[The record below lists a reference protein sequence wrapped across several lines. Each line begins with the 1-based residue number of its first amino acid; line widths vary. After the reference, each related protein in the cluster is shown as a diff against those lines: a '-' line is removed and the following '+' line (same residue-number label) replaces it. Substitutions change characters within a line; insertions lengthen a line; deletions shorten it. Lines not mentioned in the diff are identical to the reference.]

1 MKIRLVNFLCYID
14 STFDF
19 NTEGLT
25 LISGSSGVGKSSILK
40 GIFFVLFGEGNKVQH
55 YGKTSCSVELEFED
69 MKIIRTKRPNHLVI
83 NDIYEDAAAQEI
95 INKKFGVTFKTSGYI
110 QQNNLSSF
118 ILLSPIDKLAFLEK
132 FSFQDID
139 LGKMKG
145 RCKKVISETHDELL
159 STTAQLDMSTKIL
172 AEIDIGVVV
181 DFPILGTKEKK
192 LNDKNRIIAIKNE
205 NTKYKNTTT
214 LLAKLF
220 KNKQKYH
227 EKLVDLK
234 IFIGIYNSTKESID
248 NINNKLKKN
257 SIEEEGILYIGDEK
271 LDLLLIYLQQIING
285 KELENLRLVYDDNT
299 KKLLEMKQV
308 EMKNYINDLSIIT
321 ENLWK
326 EYNKNELKNTLDELK
341 LCMSDGETII
351 KLQIRLEKIDV
362 TEKTL
367 INEKSLLE
375 THKLTLDNLIILT
388 KQNKLYNCPECKAK
402 LHLVDEKLI
411 LSNSYIEDMSKDEI
425 DIKIDS
431 ITDIISIL
439 EKNINTTEKKL
450 NIKLQLEHEIKIIT
464 DQYEEIPDIS
474 SIKEDIIYLQQ
485 YQITQVENEKRA
497 KDLQNYI
504 DNKIFSN
511 SCNNFQKDTEKLF
524 KKIEFLGGSTTDQV
538 YNEEELRNNIFDQK
552 QNKHNIERLKLSN
565 SELINEKEGYLVVIQ
580 TKQKEFIQKFSSDNY
595 LLTELESSEEE
606 LNFENMKVEIENILT
621 KIDIKICRLESENSV
636 YKNNIELIEKWQQW
650 YTEKKKYDEW
660 SEKCIKL
667 KEKEKEDRYKYS
679 AAMTMK
685 NKILEAESIA
695 IGNVIDTI
703 NLHAREYLDC
713 FFPDHPIAVQLQAFK
728 ENKKTAAKPCI
739 NVIIEYKGMECDI
752 NMLSGGELARI
763 VLAYTL
769 ALSEIF
775 NTPILLLD
783 ECTASLDQELTNIV
797 FDGIR
802 ENFKGKLVLII
813 AHQIIMGTFDKIIT
827 LK

>member
-1 MKIRLVNFLCYID
+1 
-14 STFDF
+14 
-19 NTEGLT
+19 
-25 LISGSSGVGKSSILK
+25 
-40 GIFFVLFGEGNKVQH
+40 
-55 YGKTSCSVELEFED
+55 
-69 MKIIRTKRPNHLVI
+69 
-83 NDIYEDAAAQEI
+83 
-95 INKKFGVTFKTSGYI
+95 
-110 QQNNLSSF
+110 
-118 ILLSPIDKLAFLEK
+118 
-132 FSFQDID
+132 
-139 LGKMKG
+139 
-145 RCKKVISETHDELL
+145 
-159 STTAQLDMSTKIL
+159 
-172 AEIDIGVVV
+172 
-181 DFPILGTKEKK
+181 
-192 LNDKNRIIAIKNE
+192 
-205 NTKYKNTTT
+205 
-214 LLAKLF
+214 
-220 KNKQKYH
+220 
-227 EKLVDLK
+227 
-234 IFIGIYNSTKESID
+234 
-248 NINNKLKKN
+248 
-257 SIEEEGILYIGDEK
+257 
-271 LDLLLIYLQQIING
+271 
-285 KELENLRLVYDDNT
+285 
-299 KKLLEMKQV
+299 MKQV

-474 SIKEDIIYLQQ
+474 SVKEDIIYLQQ
-485 YQITQVENEKRA
+485 YQVTQVENEKRA

-524 KKIEFLGGSTTDQV
+524 KKIELLGGSTTDQV

-565 SELINEKEGYLVVIQ
+565 SELINEKEGYLIVIQ

-595 LLTELESSEEE
+595 ILTELKSSEEE

-621 KIDIKICRLESENSV
+621 KIDIKICRLQSENSV

-650 YTEKKKYDEW
+650 YTEKKKYDE
-660 SEKCIKL
+660 
-667 KEKEKEDRYKYS
+667 
-679 AAMTMK
+679 
-685 NKILEAESIA
+685 
-695 IGNVIDTI
+695 
-703 NLHAREYLDC
+703 
-713 FFPDHPIAVQLQAFK
+713 
-728 ENKKTAAKPCI
+728 
-739 NVIIEYKGMECDI
+739 
-752 NMLSGGELARI
+752 
-763 VLAYTL
+763 
-769 ALSEIF
+769 
-775 NTPILLLD
+775 
-783 ECTASLDQELTNIV
+783 
-797 FDGIR
+797 
-802 ENFKGKLVLII
+802 
-813 AHQIIMGTFDKIIT
+813 
-827 LK
+827 